1 MSDQQPITFEIVAA
15 DSAAKIY
22 LIDSDFHLV
31 KKGIGRETFTVP
43 PGVYK
48 IKNRSGRT
56 TTERLIVVRE
66 GLSTVTLEPILT
78 TCAMPLESST
88 RTHEYHM
95 SAASGAAIAPNLSR
109 GNGSNIIIVARQW
122 TGKGPRTSLLSPP
135 NPARGLTLLDTTGTI
150 VADVAALTNVAGLL
164 DPIVTLNV
172 EVAPGSYRLV
182 LTRADGRRIAQT
194 LIASLGWQTH
204 VYLLVDGTVENDAAR
219 VDLINGAITLR
230 KPSEGF
236 KPDDP
241 TLRAEEIA
249 REALRDSHK
258 ILSDAVRAQFI
269 SAAASPLLALIG
281 AHLLICEANDEQERL
296 AREPAGKSTVIDG
309 NRAELRTIVENL
321 RTTVGKHP
329 DVEAIAAVAG
339 NPDPDY
345 IFDVPP
351 MLRASWPLILDVSV
365 NRPLAI
371 PPDSTTSHA
380 AERIWGE
387 GTWLQWLD
395 GGPNDRV
402 DYAALWQAKARQ
414 LIRAIDAPTHVSSAR
429 ASELALP
436 SILNE
441 LEKGVVTTQSI
452 RTLTVG
458 VTSWIARQLFATRT
472 RTPFPDLTEVTP
484 APTESRPITDIR
496 QTSGQLTAEQRGQLA
511 RQVGVPLSKL
521 NVWMEQGDTMTRH

>member
-194 LIASLGWQTH
+194 LIASLGW
-204 VYLLVDGTVENDAAR
+204 
-219 VDLINGAITLR
+219 
-230 KPSEGF
+230 
-236 KPDDP
+236 
-241 TLRAEEIA
+241 
-249 REALRDSHK
+249 
-258 ILSDAVRAQFI
+258 
-269 SAAASPLLALIG
+269 
-281 AHLLICEANDEQERL
+281 
-296 AREPAGKSTVIDG
+296 
-309 NRAELRTIVENL
+309 
-321 RTTVGKHP
+321 
-329 DVEAIAAVAG
+329 
-339 NPDPDY
+339 
-345 IFDVPP
+345 
-351 MLRASWPLILDVSV
+351 
-365 NRPLAI
+365 
-371 PPDSTTSHA
+371 
-380 AERIWGE
+380 
-387 GTWLQWLD
+387 
-395 GGPNDRV
+395 
-402 DYAALWQAKARQ
+402 
-414 LIRAIDAPTHVSSAR
+414 
-429 ASELALP
+429 
-436 SILNE
+436 
-441 LEKGVVTTQSI
+441 
-452 RTLTVG
+452 
-458 VTSWIARQLFATRT
+458 
-472 RTPFPDLTEVTP
+472 
-484 APTESRPITDIR
+484 
-496 QTSGQLTAEQRGQLA
+496 
-511 RQVGVPLSKL
+511 
-521 NVWMEQGDTMTRH
+521 